1 MITLTEKNT
10 EKAIERCKQ
19 LKPRVHFVAER
30 VFEVSS
36 ARNTNIYTV
45 RFDVQNGEKKAQCT
59 CKASEK
65 NLVCYHIIAG
75 ATANIYRQGLKR
87 QTL

>member
-36 ARNTNIYTV
+36 ARNTKIYILP
-45 RFDVQNGEKKAQCT
+45 F
-59 CKASEK
+59 
-65 NLVCYHIIAG
+65 
-75 ATANIYRQGLKR
+75 
-87 QTL
+87 